1 MTTIYLARHGE
12 SDWNAANRF
21 QGLSDRPLTELGRRQ
36 AEALADEL
44 ATTASPSAIYSS
56 PLRRAFETAAIVGT
70 RTGLEPRP
78 VDDLREVDVG
88 GWAGLSRSDV
98 ESRFPEAFRRWLDGG
113 EGWEDGE
120 SYADMSAR
128 VLAALTGVAESH
140 PGDRG
145 PGRLA
150 RRADPRDPGR
160 GRGHGRPRL
169 SQAAPRRAERAPV
182 QSGRRERP
190 NHPAR
195 LSPWRT
201 TRTSPPLTQPC
212 GIAPPPGGGDHTETT
227 PERRSRWLLHA
238 PSSPRQSAP

>member
-98 ESRFPEAFRRWLDGG
+98 ESRFPEGFRRWLDGG

-128 VLAALTGVAESH
+128 VLAALTRVAESH
-140 PGDRG
+140 PGDQVLVVSHGG
-145 PGRLA
+145 PI
-150 RRADPRDPGR
+150 RAI
-160 GRGHGRPRL
+160 
-169 SQAAPRRAERAPV
+169 QAAAAGMDVHAYRKQHRVE
-182 QSGRRERP
+182 P
-190 NHPAR
+190 NAR
-195 LSPWRT
+195 LSKVAVENGRI
-201 TRTSPPLTQPC
+201 TRL
-212 GIAPPPGGGDHTETT
+212 D
-227 PERRSRWLLHA
+227 
-238 PSSPRQSAP
+238 

>member
-128 VLAALTGVAESH
+128 VLAALTRVAESH
-140 PGDRG
+140 PGAEVLVVSHGG
-145 PGRLA
+145 PI
-150 RRADPRDPGR
+150 RAI
-160 GRGHGRPRL
+160 
-169 SQAAPRRAERAPV
+169 QAAAAGMDVHAYRKQHRVE
-182 QSGRRERP
+182 P
-190 NHPAR
+190 NAR
-195 LSPWRT
+195 LSKVAVENGRI
-201 TRTSPPLTQPC
+201 TRL
-212 GIAPPPGGGDHTETT
+212 D
-227 PERRSRWLLHA
+227 
-238 PSSPRQSAP
+238 